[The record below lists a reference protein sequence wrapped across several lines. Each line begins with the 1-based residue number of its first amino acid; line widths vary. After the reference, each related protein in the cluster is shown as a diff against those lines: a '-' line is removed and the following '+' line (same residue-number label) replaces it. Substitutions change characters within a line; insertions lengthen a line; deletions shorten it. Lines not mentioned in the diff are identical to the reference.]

1 MGKVSKK
8 RFDVIKRKVQ
18 DTKNNNLQ
26 ARPNRGDLLLLM
38 NVTNYFMTQNIVKL
52 LMKKHRREQKIF
64 AAIFARFDNLDYF
77 TKNQVKLLNTLF
89 MVNEIF
95 TGKLKSLEQ
104 NSKGNLEVFQEK
116 SDKEKQESDEQPDNT
131 DMLSEQSAEQNKKQR
146 GVQLKILKLDQVLS
160 RLPNTLTANNSQKLK
175 NEIRQLLYSL
185 YCSKKLTKTIY
196 NNFINIILK

>member
-77 TKNQVKLLNTLF
+77 TQNQVKLLNTLF

-185 YCSKKLTKTIY
+185 YRSKKL
-196 NNFINIILK
+196 N

>member
-77 TKNQVKLLNTLF
+77 TQNQVKLLNNLF

-160 RLPNTLTANNSQKLK
+160 RLPNTLTANNSKKLK

-185 YCSKKLTKTIY
+185 YRSKKL
-196 NNFINIILK
+196 N